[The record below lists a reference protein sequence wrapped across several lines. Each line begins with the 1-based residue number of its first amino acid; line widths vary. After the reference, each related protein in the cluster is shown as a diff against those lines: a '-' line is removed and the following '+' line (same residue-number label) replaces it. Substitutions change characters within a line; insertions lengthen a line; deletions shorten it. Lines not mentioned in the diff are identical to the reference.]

1 MAQPKT
7 LYDTDFLAWTEE
19 QAIALRS
26 AAEAGSNRAL
36 DWENLA
42 EEIESLG
49 KSQRSALASQLRR
62 IVQHLLKLQHSPARQ
77 RRGGWIESIGD
88 ARSEIEDLL
97 ETSPSLKTGLDRE
110 IRRQI
115 ERAIKLAVI
124 DLEDRGKL
132 DPSTTAA
139 LRATSYTQDQI
150 LGDWLPGKQL
160 SGEESA

>member
-7 LYDTDFLAWTEE
+7 LYDTDFLAWTED

-62 IVQHLLKLQHSPARQ
+62 IVRHLLKLQHSRARQ
-77 RRGGWIESIGD
+77 PRGGWIESIGD

-97 ETSPSLKTGLDRE
+97 ETSPTLKTGLDRE
-110 IRRQI
+110 IRGQI

-124 DLEDRGKL
+124 DLEDRDEL
-132 DPSTTAA
+132 DPATTAA

-160 SGEESA
+160 SGKRQA